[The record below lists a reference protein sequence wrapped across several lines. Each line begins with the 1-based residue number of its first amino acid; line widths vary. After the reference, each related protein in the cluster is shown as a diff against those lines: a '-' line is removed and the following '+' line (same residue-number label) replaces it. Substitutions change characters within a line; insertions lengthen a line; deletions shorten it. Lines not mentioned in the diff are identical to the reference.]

1 MKEKK
6 KIKDISPASILVIV
20 VAITAYTV
28 SLTDMFLGVELRIYD
43 IIFQR
48 RGPIAIENN
57 RLAIVAID
65 QPTFDS
71 LAFPIDRFY
80 YAELIRKLNDLG
92 AKQIVFDILFTG
104 PSNRPASDSIFK
116 QAIAEARNVVL
127 CGELSLVYHAGIS
140 KPIITLIPPHPC
152 VLPAGGHWGLINDL
166 FDHDG
171 VVRRYPLFLTGN
183 DTARIS
189 LGMTVF
195 SLERGVTVSD
205 SDFYRSGDFH
215 FDNMLIPRI
224 QDLSSTLLNYYGPAG
239 SFPTYSFIDV
249 INGSYDLAAIWSA
262 MSDEEQEVMRST
274 GMDSLF
280 KENPFDG
287 KIVLIGATAEDL
299 QDNKITPYFSALN
312 KRRTPGVE
320 VHANALQMFAD
331 RAFIRAVPL
340 YFVLIGVLLGSL
352 GTFMIGRH
360 ATHWSGIV
368 VTTGLFLVIMAGG
381 YYLLVSEG
389 LWLRQVPL
397 LAAVGL
403 GYPSNLLYRFIH
415 SQREKAMIRGMFT
428 QYLPKS
434 YVQLLIQ
441 NPEMLKLGGER
452 RRMSMLFSD
461 VKGFSTIS
469 EKLTPEELVTLLN
482 EYLTAMTRVVFEYGG
497 MVDKYEGDLVMAEFG
512 APIWTPDHAAQAC
525 RTGLVMQRRLAELR
539 AKWKA
544 EGRNELYCRVGIN
557 TGDVIVGNMGSEEK
571 FDYTVMG
578 DAVNLASR
586 LEGANKE
593 YGTAVMI
600 GHNTWLDVKEM
611 FVTRPLDLLRVV
623 GKLEPVA
630 VYELIAEKPEEVS
643 PGKIKTVEIYCRGI
657 ELYRQRRFADARK
670 LFAEALETD
679 PKDSPSKVYVGRCDL
694 YLSEPPGDDWDGVWV
709 LHSK

>member
-1 MKEKK
+1 MTDKK
-6 KIKDISPASILVIV
+6 KIQGISTATILILV
-20 VAITAYTV
+20 VAVSAYLL
-28 SLTDMFLGVELRIYD
+28 SLSDMFLGLELRIYD

-48 RGPIAIENN
+48 RGPTAIDNT
-57 RLAIVAID
+57 RIAIVAID

-71 LAFPIDRFY
+71 LAFPIDRVY
-80 YAELIRKLNDLG
+80 YAKLIEKLKFLG

-104 PSNRPASDSIFK
+104 PSDKPASDSIFK
-116 QAIAEARNVVL
+116 RAIEEAHDVVL
-127 CGELSLVYHAGIS
+127 SGKFSFINHIGIS
-140 KPIITLIPPHPC
+140 NPIGTLIPPHPC
-152 VLPAGGHWGLINDL
+152 VLPADGKWGLVDDL
-166 FDHDG
+166 PDHDG
-171 VVRRYPLFLTGN
+171 VVRRYPLFLTGA
-183 DTARIS
+183 DTARVS
-189 LGMTVF
+189 LGMTVY
-195 SLERGVTVSD
+195 SLERGATVSNA
-205 SDFYRSGDFH
+205 DFYTDGDFH
-215 FDNMLIPRI
+215 FDGISIPRV
-224 QDLSSTLLNYYGPAG
+224 QDLSSTLLNYSGPAG
-239 SFPTYSFIDV
+239 TFPTYSFIDV
-249 INGSYDLAAIWSA
+249 VNGSYDLAAIWSA
-262 MSDEEQEVMRST
+262 MSDDEKEVMRST

-280 KENPFDG
+280 KDNPFDG
-287 KIVLIGATAEDL
+287 KIVLVGASAEDL
-299 QDNKITPYFSALN
+299 QDNKITPFFSLLN

-331 RAFIRAVPL
+331 GSYIRSIPL
-340 YFVLIGVLLGSL
+340 IYVLIGVLLLSL
-352 GTFMIGRH
+352 ATFMIGRH
-360 ATHWSGIV
+360 ATQWSGIAI
-368 VTTGLFLVIMAGG
+368 TTGLVLAVIIGG
-381 YYLLVSEG
+381 YYLLVLKG
-389 LWLRQVPL
+389 LWLRQIPL
-397 LAAVGL
+397 LAAIGF
-403 GYPSNLLYRFIH
+403 GFPTNLLYRFIH

-469 EKLTPEELVTLLN
+469 EKLTPEELVALLN
-482 EYLTAMTRVVFEYGG
+482 EYLTAMSRVVFEFGG

-512 APIWTPDHAAQAC
+512 APIWTPDHAAQCC
-525 RTGLVMQRRLAELR
+525 RTGLVMQKRLADLR
-539 AKWKA
+539 VKWKA

-593 YGTAVMI
+593 YGTAIMI
-600 GHNTWLDVKEM
+600 GYNTWLDVKDT

-643 PGKIKTVEIYCRGI
+643 PQRIQVAEIYTRGI
-657 ELYRQRRFADARK
+657 ELYRQKNFTEARK
-670 LFAEALETD
+670 LFLEALEVD
-679 PKDSPSKVYVGRCDL
+679 PKDSPSKVYLGRCDL
-694 YLSEPPGDDWDGVWV
+694 YLADPPGDDWDGVWT

>member
-1 MKEKK
+1 MFEKAK
-6 KIKDISPASILVIV
+6 AKGVFTPAILVFF
-20 VAITAYTV
+20 VAATAYLL
-28 SLTDMFLGVELRIYD
+28 SLTDVFLGLELRIYD
-43 IIFQR
+43 MIFQR
-48 RGPIAIENN
+48 RGPAPVEET
-57 RLAIVAID
+57 RMAIVAID

-71 LAFPIDRFY
+71 LAFPIDRTY
-80 YAELIRKLNDLG
+80 YATLIEKLLSLG

-104 PSNRPASDSIFK
+104 PSNNPASDSIFR
-116 QAIAEARNVVL
+116 QAIADARNVVL
-127 CGELSLVYHAGIS
+127 CGELSLIYHPGIS
-140 KPIITLIPPHPC
+140 KPITSLIPPHPN
-152 VLPAGGHWGLINDL
+152 VLPPGGKWGLINDL

-171 VVRRYPLFLTGN
+171 VVRRYPLFMTGG
-183 DTARIS
+183 DTAVVS

-195 SLERGVTVSD
+195 ALERGSVVPD
-205 SDFYRSGDFH
+205 SQFNVPGDFH
-215 FDNMLIPRI
+215 FDGLSIPRI
-224 QDLSSTLLNYYGPAG
+224 QDLSSTLLNFSGPAG
-239 SFPTYSFIDV
+239 TFPTYSFIDV
-249 INGSYDLAAIWSA
+249 VNGSYDLAAVWAA
-262 MSDEEQEVMRST
+262 MSEEEKEVMRST

-280 KENPFDG
+280 KVNPFEG
-287 KIVLIGATAEDL
+287 KIVLVGASAEDL
-299 QDNKITPYFSALN
+299 QDNKITPFFSALN
-312 KRRTPGVE
+312 RRRTPGVE
-320 VHANALQMFAD
+320 VHANALQMFEAGTY
-331 RAFIRAVPL
+331 IRPVPF
-340 YFVLIGVLLGSL
+340 YIILIGLILGSL
-352 GTFMIGRH
+352 ATFMIGKH
-360 ATHWSGIV
+360 STHWSGIV
-368 VTTGLFLVIMAGG
+368 FWAGLMLVIMLGG
-381 YYLLVSEG
+381 YYLLVHQG
-389 LWLRQVPL
+389 YWLRQVPL

-403 GYPSNLLYRFIH
+403 GFPTNLLYRFIH

-482 EYLTAMTRVVFEYGG
+482 EYLTAMSRVVFQFDG

-512 APIWTPDHAAQAC
+512 APLWTPDHAAQAC
-525 RTGLVMQRRLAELR
+525 RTALGMQSKLAELR
-539 AKWKA
+539 LKWKA
-544 EGRNELYCRVGIN
+544 EGRDELYCRVGVN

-593 YGTAVMI
+593 YGTSIMI
-600 GHNTWLDVKEM
+600 GYNTWLDVKDT

-630 VYELIAEKPEEVS
+630 VYELMAEKAEEMTSEKLQV
-643 PGKIKTVEIYCRGI
+643 VAIYCEAI
-657 ELYRQRRFADARK
+657 ELYRKREFKQAK
-670 LFAEALETD
+670 SLLEQALAID
-679 PKDSPSKVYVGRCDL
+679 PKDSPSKVYMGRCDL
-694 YLSEPPGDDWDGVWV
+694 YIAEPPADDWDGVWT